1 MKNLK
6 ISPKFILSASLFAAL
21 FAAVYGCGTQKK
33 KIEQLEAQ
41 KVAAQLA
48 LSRNEIEEERKIIE
62 APRRD
67 TLTVQDDQGNE
78 VLIMKAV
85 KDDESGEMVAHE
97 VLNAAVITARF
108 RNVAERHGKIDLR
121 FEVIVPPEMQDTKWQ
136 LRFYPDMFIL
146 QDSIRLEPV
155 IITGE
160 EYRANQLRGYEQY
173 NRWLSRIINDS
184 TRFIDMRNFLV
195 FIKRNLPD
203 LYKFHNDS
211 SYVSDEIFESYYGL
225 QEQEIVDHYTNKFAK
240 GRNERRKGMK
250 DEMFD
255 RFVKSPIVTEGIRVD
270 SVIRNTN
277 NELVYHYTQT
287 ISTRPKLKKVDIVLS
302 GEIYEGPQRIYTMDR
317 SKPLTFY
324 ISSISAFTDNTE
336 RYMTKVIERRA
347 AANTACYVDFPVG
360 RYNVDPTL
368 GNNGEEL
375 SRIRGNILELMQNK
389 TFDLDSIVIAAS
401 ASPEGSRQANDVLS
415 KHRAES
421 VADYFDK
428 YIRHYRDSVK
438 RDERMNSFTVM
449 VDEHG
454 RERVGHST
462 DASSSIPDI
471 QFRSRSN
478 GENWEMLNLLVD
490 TDTVLTPDNKKA
502 FIKLL
507 EIADV
512 DARERAL
519 SAEPYYHY
527 MRENLYPRLRTV
539 RFDFHL
545 HRKGMIR
552 EQIETT
558 ELDTVYMKGVQL
570 LRDRDYEQALK
581 YLKDYKDF
589 NTAIA
594 YVSLDY
600 NASAMAILKDLEKTA
615 PVNYML
621 ALLYARND
629 DDQNAVQHYLTSCKQ
644 DRSYVFRGNLDPE
657 IYVLI
662 QRYGLNK
669 QDEDEF
675 TDSY

>member
-1 MKNLK
+1 MKNFHVSAK
-6 ISPKFILSASLFAAL
+6 CILAASFTAGLLLAAH
-21 FAAVYGCGTQKK
+21 GCGTQRK
-33 KIEQLEAQ
+33 KIEMLEAK

-67 TLTVQDDQGNE
+67 TLRVVDPEGRE

-85 KDDESGEMVAHE
+85 RDEASGEMVAHE
-97 VLNAAVITARF
+97 VLDAAVITARF
-108 RNVAERHGKIDLR
+108 RNVAERHGRIDLR

-160 EYRANQLRGYEQY
+160 EYRRNQLRGYEQY
-173 NRWLSRIINDS
+173 EKWLAGIISDT
-184 TRFIDMRNFLV
+184 TRFIDLRNLEI
-195 FIKRNLPD
+195 FIKRNLPE
-203 LYKFHNDS
+203 LHRFKNDT
-211 SYVSDEIFESYYGL
+211 SYVSDMEFETRYGL
-225 QEQEIVDHYTNKFAK
+225 NEQQIVDHYTDKFAK
-240 GRNERRKGMK
+240 RRNEDMKGQRGNMFRKY
-250 DEMFD
+250 
-255 RFVKSPIVTEGIRVD
+255 VKAPIVTEGIRVD

-302 GEIYEGPQRIYTMDR
+302 GDIYEGPQRIYTMDR

-324 ISSISAFTDNTE
+324 ISSVSAFTDNTE
-336 RYMTKVIERRA
+336 RYMTKTISRRA

-360 RYNVDPTL
+360 KYNVVPGL

-375 SRIRGNILELMQNK
+375 SRIRGNILELLHNQ
-389 TFDLDSIVIAAS
+389 TFDIDSIVIAAS

-415 KHRAES
+415 KHRAEA
-421 VADYFDK
+421 VADYFDRF
-428 YIRHYRDSVK
+428 IRHYRDSVK
-438 RDERMNSFTVM
+438 RDERMNSFAVM

-454 RERVGHST
+454 REHVGHST

-471 QFRSRSN
+471 QFHSRSN

-490 TDTVLTPDNKKA
+490 TDTVLTADNKKA

-507 EIADV
+507 EISDV
-512 DARERAL
+512 DAREKTL
-519 SAEPYYHY
+519 SQEPYYHY
-527 MRENLYPRLRTV
+527 MRESLYPRLRTV

-545 HRKGMIR
+545 HRKGMIQ
-552 EQIETT
+552 ETVETT
-558 ELDTVYMKGVQL
+558 ELDTVYMKGVEL
-570 LRDRDYEQALK
+570 LKDRDYEQALK

-629 DDQNAVQHYLTSCKQ
+629 DDQNAVQHYLASCKQ
-644 DRSYVFRGNLDPE
+644 DHSYVFRGNLDPE

-675 TDSY
+675 ADSY